1 MKTPIIFIGFLW
13 KCKTMFQQH
22 CVWGKGEEG
31 SWPELLITVMILLL
45 HENAFWVPHK
55 WVTNELSEFTH
66 AGWGDCLRTLFE
78 NHCSSILSSIKK
90 SAALHVNKLFSNLN
104 NFAASICSLLE
115 VHLCSFT
122 WCKLFKLIDPE
133 TLTADKKLLG
143 AAVLLTSHLSHTPS
157 ELEAIPSSSPP
168 SVSLY
173 HGACTPAVS
182 GHEVQFAAELLI
194 KHPALQGLLIFRI
207 AGCRQRV
214 RESDRSVL
222 TFFYNEGSLGRN
234 VDALGMKAFY
244 VCALRDPFGAVGCLS
259 WDLLQPLSGV
269 ESLDLMPSRALFSA
283 QCPLKT
289 TSPGFFFYL
298 LKGLWGLINSV
309 LLD

>member
-1 MKTPIIFIGFLW
+1 MQTIYVIKVWLMWIPVLKISFLNSMNTARLEDFIKCQSLHTTGLTSVPNPLECFKTFLIFLW
-13 KCKTMFQQH
+13 NYTRNYIRNYVSPAAIF
-22 CVWGKGEEG
+22 
-31 SWPELLITVMILLL
+31 
-45 HENAFWVPHK
+45 
-55 WVTNELSEFTH
+55 
-66 AGWGDCLRTLFE
+66 
-78 NHCSSILSSIKK
+78 KK
-90 SAALHVNKLFSNLN
+90 PQ
-104 NFAASICSLLE
+104 
-115 VHLCSFT
+115 VH
-122 WCKLFKLIDPE
+122 DPE

-157 ELEAIPSSSPP
+157 AVEAIPSSSPP

-173 HGACTPAVS
+173 DGACTPAVS

-207 AGCRQRV
+207 AGCRQLV

-222 TFFYNEGSLGRN
+222 TFFYNEGSLGKN

-259 WDLLQPLSGV
+259 WDLLQPLRGV

-283 QCPLKT
+283 
-289 TSPGFFFYL
+289 
-298 LKGLWGLINSV
+298 
-309 LLD
+309 

>member
-1 MKTPIIFIGFLW
+1 MVNVNISSKNPILEQYEYCKTRRFHQMSVTSRNWPYHNTLECCKTFLIFLW
-13 KCKTMFQQH
+13 NYTRNYIRNYVSPAAIF
-22 CVWGKGEEG
+22 
-31 SWPELLITVMILLL
+31 
-45 HENAFWVPHK
+45 
-55 WVTNELSEFTH
+55 
-66 AGWGDCLRTLFE
+66 
-78 NHCSSILSSIKK
+78 KK
-90 SAALHVNKLFSNLN
+90 PQ
-104 NFAASICSLLE
+104 
-115 VHLCSFT
+115 VH
-122 WCKLFKLIDPE
+122 DPE

-143 AAVLLTSHLSHTPS
+143 AAVLLTSHLFHTPS

-259 WDLLQPLSGV
+259 
-269 ESLDLMPSRALFSA
+269 
-283 QCPLKT
+283 
-289 TSPGFFFYL
+289 
-298 LKGLWGLINSV
+298 
-309 LLD
+309 